1 MANREAVVGT
11 RLTVAIDLM
20 LDAVIIPLTKY
31 VVDPAIPVSLLVGDE
46 QKGSGSESAGCGS
59 VGYAV
64 QIGVS
69 GGSKLLI
76 FVPKR
81 LVR

>member
-46 QKGSGSESAGCGS
+46 QQGSQHAFAMLGEEAIRSTLAP
-59 VGYAV
+59 V
-64 QIGVS
+64 
-69 GGSKLLI
+69 
-76 FVPKR
+76 
-81 LVR
+81 